1 MKKKYLPWLILGLIL
16 WIIFSFFFCKNCWFK
31 TAAAAPAA
39 KTVAAATTAAGGWLI
54 SDGSR
59 FNTSCSTGFD
69 FNENSISRLGNNS
82 TDCLDKTVSYLEN
95 NPNRELTITGEY
107 AQSESYSGIFND
119 LGLAR
124 ANDVK
129 SYMMGLGVAA
139 TQINTKS
146 VVVPSSEIA
155 NNVLDEGVRF
165 SFGAL
170 SNTSANR
177 LADIKARLID
187 QKPAVT
193 LRFNTGQN
201 SVNLNAQ
208 QRQDFQDIVYYLDN
222 VSGSNVSIDGHTDN
236 VGGVQGNIN
245 LSAQRAT
252 FVKDYLVNNGIS
264 GAKMSTNGFGPNN
277 PLNSNS
283 TAAEKALNRRV
294 EVVLNHN

>member
-16 WIIFSFFFCKNCWFK
+16 WIIFGFFFCRSCWFK
-31 TAAAAPAA
+31 AAAAAPAA
-39 KTVAAATTAAGGWLI
+39 KSVAAVATSGWLI
-54 SDGSR
+54 NDGAR
-59 FNTSCSTGFD
+59 FKTTCDTGFD
-69 FNENSISRLGNNS
+69 FNENSLRRLGNNS
-82 TDCLDKTVSYLEN
+82 TDCLDKTVNYLEN
-95 NPNRELTITGEY
+95 NPERELTITGEY
-107 AQSESYSGIFND
+107 AETENYSGIFNN

-129 SYMMGLGVAA
+129 SYMMGLGVVAS
-139 TQINTKS
+139 QINTNS
-146 VVVPSSEIA
+146 AIVPASEIE

-170 SNTSANR
+170 SNTSADR

-187 QKPAVT
+187 QAPAVT

-201 SVNLNAQ
+201 SVNLTAQ
-208 QRQDFQDIVYYLDN
+208 QRQDFSDIVYYLDN

-236 VGGVQGNIN
+236 VGGLQVNTN
-245 LSAQRAT
+245 LSAERAT

-264 GAKMSTNGFGPNN
+264 GSKMSTNGYGPNN

-283 TAAEKALNRRV
+283 TAAERALNRRV

>member
-1 MKKKYLPWLILGLIL
+1 MNKKYLPFLIIGLIL
-16 WIIFSFFFCKNCWFK
+16 WILFGFFFCKNCWLK
-31 TAAAAPAA
+31 AAAAAPAA
-39 KTVAAATTAAGGWLI
+39 KTVAAATAGGWLI
-54 SDGSR
+54 SDGAR
-59 FNTSCSTGFD
+59 FKTTCDTGFD
-69 FNENSISRLGNNS
+69 FNENTINRLGNNS
-82 TDCLDKTVSYLEN
+82 TDCLDRTVSYLEN

-107 AQSESYSGIFND
+107 AQSETYNGIFND

-129 SYMMGLGVAA
+129 NYMMGLGVAA
-139 TQINTKS
+139 SQINTKS
-146 VVVPSSEIA
+146 VVVPSSEID
-155 NNVLDEGVRF
+155 NNVLEEGVRF

-177 LADIKARLID
+177 LADIKTRLID

-201 SVNLNAQ
+201 SVNLTGQ
-208 QRQDFQDIVYYLDN
+208 QRQDFADIVYYLDN

-236 VGGVQGNIN
+236 VGGLQGNIN

-264 GAKMSTNGFGPNN
+264 GSKMSTNGFGPNQ

>member
-16 WIIFSFFFCKNCWFK
+16 WIIFGFFFCRSCWFK
-31 TAAAAPAA
+31 AAAAVPAA
-39 KTVAAATTAAGGWLI
+39 KTVAAATTSGWLI
-54 SDGSR
+54 SDGAR
-59 FNTSCSTGFD
+59 FKTTCDTGFD
-69 FNENSISRLGNNS
+69 FNQESYTRIGNNS
-82 TDCLDKTVSYLEN
+82 TDCLERTVSYLEN

-107 AQSESYSGIFND
+107 AESETYNGILSN

-124 ANDVK
+124 ANNVK

-139 TQINTKS
+139 SQLNTKS
-146 VVVPSSEIA
+146 VVVPASEIE
-155 NNVLDEGVRF
+155 NNVLEEGVRF

-170 SNTSANR
+170 SNDSASR

-201 SVNLNAQ
+201 SVNLTAQ
-208 QRQDFQDIVYYLDN
+208 QRQDFSDIVYYLDN
-222 VSGSNVSIDGHTDN
+222 QPGSNVSIDGHTDN
-236 VGGVQGNIN
+236 VGGLQGNIN
-245 LSAQRAT
+245 LSAERAT

-264 GAKMSTNGFGPNN
+264 GSKMSTNGFGPNS

-283 TAAEKALNRRV
+283 TAAERALNRRV